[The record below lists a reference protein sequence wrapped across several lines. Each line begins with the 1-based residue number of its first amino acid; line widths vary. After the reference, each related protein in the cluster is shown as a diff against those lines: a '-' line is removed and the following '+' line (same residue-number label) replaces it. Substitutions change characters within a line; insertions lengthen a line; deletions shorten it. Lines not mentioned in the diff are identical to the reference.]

1 MKPIP
6 WYYIFSPKY
15 EIFHHILSSSIG
27 PTNDFI
33 VKPIFLPQEAFS
45 NTYSVSGKHF
55 FAGNVLKIDSMIKAL
70 EHHPGEHVIVSD
82 VDIIANHTSL
92 LRKYLEDYK
101 ENDMTFSRDTI
112 ETNSNIGFA
121 FIKSTP
127 ETIAFFKTVYDIIK
141 KTNGQDQIIVNE
153 LLPTFSGRHGFYKF
167 DKITQTNKHIL
178 KDQYYIL
185 QLLCSNTET
194 YEKNLFEKLV
204 SVVKVLDI
212 TDLLHL
218 IPDDV
223 LETLRWYFG
232 QNYPD
237 HYISKL

>member
-1 MKPIP
+1 
-6 WYYIFSPKY
+6 
-15 EIFHHILSSSIG
+15 
-27 PTNDFI
+27 
-33 VKPIFLPQEAFS
+33 
-45 NTYSVSGKHF
+45 
-55 FAGNVLKIDSMIKAL
+55 
-70 EHHPGEHVIVSD
+70 
-82 VDIIANHTSL
+82 
-92 LRKYLEDYK
+92 
-101 ENDMTFSRDTI
+101 MTFSRDTI

-127 ETIAFFKTVYDIIK
+127 ETIAFFKTVYDTIK

-223 LETLRWYFG
+223 LETLRWYFR